1 MNGLRMYAA
10 DLGCFILVALL
21 LINIA
26 SYKVDNPGLDR
37 VCYIIY
43 CLMNHSLVR
52 QVSSVG

>member
-1 MNGLRMYAA
+1 MNGLRMFAA

-21 LINIA
+21 LIA

-43 CLMNHSLVR
+43 CLMNHGLVR
-52 QVSSVG
+52 QASSVG

>member
-21 LINIA
+21 LIA